1 MSQCTGVNVMSLE
14 ESGITKKKTQ
24 EMLIAG
30 LNFRDAYEGKKIPS
44 MFEKLFKECKEYV
57 CGPAIT
63 LYDYGV
69 YSNGIDVEVCF
80 PVTQSVETS
89 EVKSRTLQSVGV
101 LSLLH
106 NGPYEKI
113 RESYRKLYGYLRQ
126 HGVVGTSL
134 GREIALK
141 FDPDNPEDNVIEIQA
156 VLHKWDARFAKN
168 LDRVLGSDARTAIM
182 QDSERLFTLESTID
196 ERAKWIKAAMERLTE
211 LAGEDQ
217 RYEVLSCCAHDFS
230 KKRIAKLR
238 GIYEE
243 SGDIDEV
250 IKAMHEDPAW
260 YEKPRREGNV
270 IYVTKVPFDSKNYEK
285 ATDKDE
291 KRKHYCHCAMVR
303 NHLDNGISPTFC
315 YCGSGWYRQQWE
327 GILRKPVR
335 VKILKSLV
343 RGDDTCEFAIH
354 LP

>member
-1 MSQCTGVNVMSLE
+1 MSLE
-14 ESGITKKKTQ
+14 ESGITKKRTQ

-30 LNFRDAYEGKKIPS
+30 LNFRDDYEGKKIPS
-44 MFEKLFKECKEYV
+44 MFEKLFKKCKESV

-69 YSNGIDVEVCF
+69 YSNEIDVEVCF

-156 VLHKWDARFAKN
+156 VLHKWDERFAKN
-168 LDRVLGSDARTAIM
+168 LERVLGSDARTEIM
-182 QDSERLFTLESTID
+182 QDIQQLFTLESTID
-196 ERAKWIKAAMERLTE
+196 ERAKWIKAAMERLT
-211 LAGEDQ
+211 
-217 RYEVLSCCAHDFS
+217 
-230 KKRIAKLR
+230 
-238 GIYEE
+238 
-243 SGDIDEV
+243 
-250 IKAMHEDPAW
+250 
-260 YEKPRREGNV
+260 
-270 IYVTKVPFDSKNYEK
+270 
-285 ATDKDE
+285 
-291 KRKHYCHCAMVR
+291 
-303 NHLDNGISPTFC
+303 
-315 YCGSGWYRQQWE
+315 
-327 GILRKPVR
+327 
-335 VKILKSLV
+335 
-343 RGDDTCEFAIH
+343 
-354 LP
+354 